1 MAQCETMSVIVP
13 SKDVS
18 SSGTL
23 SVSVANASVVSNSA
37 TFAVMTAT
45 SGAGAPAII
54 SFSPMAAPAGGVSFP
69 LAIAALNVASG
80 ATVTFG
86 AQTLTPTE
94 PTPCVG
100 ASACVLQVQVPSSAI
115 ATSQAV
121 PVSITNPGA
130 SGGTSAPPELPG
142 NQYEPIPDRGLRE
155 QRKSPSGRQRCEL
168 QAPRCLRVGNSWC
181 SIPWR
186 RIWISR
192 LRAAFRRFTS
202 AGIALA
208 SFPIARHKLR

>member
-1 MAQCETMSVIVP
+1 
-13 SKDVS
+13 
-18 SSGTL
+18 
-23 SVSVANASVVSNSA
+23 
-37 TFAVMTAT
+37 
-45 SGAGAPAII
+45 
-54 SFSPMAAPAGGVSFP
+54 MAAPAGGVSLP

-130 SGGTSAPPELPG
+130 SGGTSAPQSFLVINMSQFPTEDSVNNASPPVAGNGASYKLFGVCGWGTRGVRFRGDESGSAGYEQPFADLRAQELLWRHSQLHAT
-142 NQYEPIPDRGLRE
+142 NYADFSRSR
-155 QRKSPSGRQRCEL
+155 RQR
-168 QAPRCLRVGNSWC
+168 
-181 SIPWR
+181 R
-186 RIWISR
+186 RGR
-192 LRAAFRRFTS
+192 HNGQPAAGHLS
-202 AGIALA
+202 
-208 SFPIARHKLR
+208 

>member
-1 MAQCETMSVIVP
+1 
-13 SKDVS
+13 
-18 SSGTL
+18 
-23 SVSVANASVVSNSA
+23 NSA
-37 TFAVMTAT
+37 TFTVMTST
-45 SGAGAPAII
+45 TGSGAPAII
-54 SFSPMAAPAGGVSFP
+54 NFSPMAAPAGGVSFP

-86 AQTLTPTE
+86 TQTLTPTE
-94 PTPCVG
+94 PTPCVA

-155 QRKSPSGRQRCEL
+155 QRKSPSGRRSEEHTSEL
-168 QAPRCLRVGNSWC
+168 QS
-181 SIPWR
+181 
-186 RIWISR
+186 
-192 LRAAFRRFTS
+192 
-202 AGIALA
+202 LA
-208 SFPIARHKLR
+208 YLVCR